1 MVMYI
6 PKEEAKKALPFIED
20 LQMLKAVD
28 LALWLILEKGKA
40 LKYAI
45 DIAANKHGAK
55 PKTEIERYIRV
66 AVPDEFF
73 WDRAGSA
80 RPKGVGTVSKSAAVR
95 GQKMKKMEKEGKA
108 HVRDI
113 SKR

>member
-6 PKEEAKKALPFIED
+6 PKEEARKALPHIED
-20 LQMLKAVD
+20 PQMFKAVD

-45 DIAANKHGAK
+45 DIAANKHGAN
-55 PKTEIERYIRV
+55 PKAAIERYLRMAI
-66 AVPDEFF
+66 PPEFF
-73 WDRAGSA
+73 WERAGSA
-80 RPKGVGTVSKSAAVR
+80 RPKGVGAVSKSAAIR
-95 GQKMKKMEKEGKA
+95 GQKMKKMEQEGKK
-108 HVRDI
+108 HVSDI